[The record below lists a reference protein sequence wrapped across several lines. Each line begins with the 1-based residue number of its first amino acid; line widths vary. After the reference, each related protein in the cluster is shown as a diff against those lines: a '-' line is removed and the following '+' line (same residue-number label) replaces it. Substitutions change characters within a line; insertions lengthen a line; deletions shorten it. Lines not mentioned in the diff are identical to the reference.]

1 MKNLDPK
8 LNLLEEMRRALV
20 TEGHAVLDLADTL
33 GAEAEQALALLYNCR
48 GKVILTGLGKSGLI
62 ARKIAATL
70 SSTGTPALYLHPV
83 DALHGDLGVLHADDL
98 AIALSNSGGTEEVLR
113 LLAPMKRVGIPVI
126 ALTGNRDSELARRA
140 TVHLY
145 AGAAREACPLNLA
158 PTASTTAALA
168 MGDALAVTLLA
179 MRGFQPDD
187 YKLFHPGGSL
197 GRKLM
202 TTVADLMDTGAR
214 MPVVRAWQ
222 NVGEVVAVVLEKNF
236 GVTCV
241 VDADGRLAGSFSAG
255 DLLRLHIRDRS
266 LAFLGRPVADFM
278 TVNPRHIGPEALAA
292 EALNLMEKH
301 NIRALFVVN
310 DAGEPIGIIGLYE
323 VLKAIDY

>member
-20 TEGHAVLDLADTL
+20 TEGQAVLDLADTL
-33 GAEAEQALALLYNCR
+33 GAEAEQALALLYNCC
-48 GKVILTGLGKSGLI
+48 GKVILAGLGKSGLI

-145 AGAAREACPLNLA
+145 AGATREAGVAMSWGPRTTRPHERQSPLRYIGA
-158 PTASTTAALA
+158 PVIRS
-168 MGDALAVTLLA
+168 
-179 MRGFQPDD
+179 
-187 YKLFHPGGSL
+187 
-197 GRKLM
+197 
-202 TTVADLMDTGAR
+202 
-214 MPVVRAWQ
+214 PV
-222 NVGEVVAVVLEKNF
+222 
-236 GVTCV
+236 
-241 VDADGRLAGSFSAG
+241 
-255 DLLRLHIRDRS
+255 
-266 LAFLGRPVADFM
+266 
-278 TVNPRHIGPEALAA
+278 
-292 EALNLMEKH
+292 
-301 NIRALFVVN
+301 
-310 DAGEPIGIIGLYE
+310 
-323 VLKAIDY
+323 